1 MDSELDD
8 VNTGAGAAAS
18 AGGRRGRNSIIS
30 SIIKSCNNNTISD
43 ENMNNVRSN
52 QNEHI
57 GKPIEHL
64 GNNRVG
70 DNLGS
75 NLHEFNLEPLPFT
88 DYSLFEE
95 NYGIY
100 WNR

>member
-1 MDSELDD
+1 MDNELDD
-8 VNTGAGAAAS
+8 VSSTAAATATAS
-18 AGGRRGRNSIIS
+18 GGRRGRNSIIS

-43 ENMNNVRSN
+43 ENMNVRSN

-57 GKPIEHL
+57 GRPIEHL

-95 NYGIY
+95 NYGTD
-100 WNR
+100 